1 MKLPIPQ
8 RGQPFDVS
16 LISNIIT
23 SINEL
28 WDNLVVN
35 VSNYAS
41 LKTSEGRKSVRLT
54 EVKLVTG
61 TYELANQSI
70 KTAGEPKSFNY
81 AFDMPYALPPVV
93 TATVQ
98 ATDNTTQSKNA
109 FAVITSVTESR
120 VEGVV
125 VFSSKGTASVIVN
138 IIAVGQA

>member
-41 LKTSEGRKSVRLT
+41 IFTIEGRKSIRLT
-54 EVKLVTG
+54 EVKLLTG
-61 TYELANQSI
+61 TQTIESQTFS
-70 KTAGEPKSFNY
+70 AGSNKAFQY
-81 AFDMPYALPPVV
+81 IFDMPFLFPPVV

-98 ATDNTTQSKNA
+98 SGTGAA
-109 FAVITSVTESR
+109 YPVITSISDSR
-120 VEGVV
+120 VDGII
-125 VFSSKGTASVIVN
+125 VFPAKLTASVTVN
-138 IIAVGQA
+138 IIAIGQAQ